1 MLKDHDPSEIMA
13 TTQDKR
19 GGKRGETRLGE
30 EAAGRSAPSAAQTT
44 TAPRT
49 ADKSIDTLNR
59 LKVDAHTETSDDDQ
73 VDIEDLE
80 DAKISVTEDDITCLQ
95 AAIHESNQCIE

>member
-1 MLKDHDPSEIMA
+1 MLKDHDPSEEMA
-13 TTQDKR
+13 TTQDKQ
-19 GGKRGETRLGE
+19 GVTRLGE
-30 EAAGRSAPSAAQTT
+30 EAAGRSAPAAQTL

-59 LKVDAHTETSDDDQ
+59 LKVDAHTETSDGDQ

-80 DAKISVTEDDITCLQ
+80 DAMISVTEDDITCLQ
-95 AAIHESNQCIE
+95 AAIHESKQCIE